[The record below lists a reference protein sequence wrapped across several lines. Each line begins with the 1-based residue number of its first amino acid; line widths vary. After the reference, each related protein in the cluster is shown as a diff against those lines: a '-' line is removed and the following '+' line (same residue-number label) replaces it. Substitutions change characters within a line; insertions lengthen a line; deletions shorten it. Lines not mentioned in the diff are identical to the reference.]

1 MGGLSQTEGAMA
13 QWDGHGVILVDGCFC
28 HGWFCQR
35 MFLLWGDFVNGC
47 FCHGG
52 DFDVFIMEL
61 FCLYMFMSWGLFSIH
76 SFVINLFSCLG
87 DGG

>member
-1 MGGLSQTEGAMA
+1 
-13 QWDGHGVILVDGCFC
+13 
-28 HGWFCQR
+28 
-35 MFLLWGDFVNGC
+35 MFLSW
-47 FCHGG
+47 G

-87 DGG
+87 DGGDQPYL